1 MSRLVVIDD
10 DPQYADL
17 LKRRLSLSG
26 HEATCCESLRA
37 GHQAIASLSPDM
49 VLLDICLPDGN
60 GLEQIDLIKAASCL
74 PEIVVITAS
83 GDEDGAELAIRS
95 GVWDYWQKGRP
106 VDDLMFSV
114 AQALEYRR
122 ERLARRDSR
131 PVDLGGLLGESQAMR
146 VCFGAIAEAS
156 ACDAPVLICGETGTG
171 KEMVAKAIHRNS
183 ERAGRPLVPVD
194 CASLTETLVES
205 SLFGHDR
212 GAFTGAS
219 SDRAG
224 LVRQAHEGTLFLDE
238 VGELPLNL
246 QKSFLRVLQEKR
258 FRAVGSDREIFSDFR
273 LLAATNRD
281 LRQMVAAGTFRED
294 LYFRLRSMEIAL
306 PPLRLR
312 GGDVLMI
319 AETALSEV
327 CERLALPPKE
337 LSVAFREALASHP
350 WPGNV
355 RELRQA
361 IECAVVAAGKFR
373 TLEVVHLPIQMRVQ
387 LARAA
392 VVPELNRT
400 PFGPNGKGRPTLA
413 EVRDAASVAYLSQ
426 LLDEVRGDVQAACEI
441 SGLSRSRLY
450 GLLKLYGMDRAG
462 RAKAPQSESS
472 VGISCNVS

>member
-17 LKRRLSLSG
+17 LRRRLSLSG
-26 HEATCCESLRA
+26 HEAICCENLRA
-37 GHQAIASLSPDM
+37 GHQAIASFSPEM
-49 VLLDICLPDGN
+49 VLLDIRLPDGN
-60 GLEQIDLIKAASCL
+60 GLEQIDLVKTAPCL
-74 PEIVVITAS
+74 PEVVVITAS

-122 ERLARRDSR
+122 ERLARRNSR
-131 PVDLGGLLGESQAMR
+131 SLDLGGLLGQSQAMR
-146 VCFGAIAEAS
+146 ACLGAIAEAS
-156 ACDAPVLICGETGTG
+156 ASDVPVLISGETGTG
-171 KEMVAKAIHRNS
+171 KEMVAKAIHSNS
-183 ERAGRPLVPVD
+183 DRALRPLVPVD

-205 SLFGHDR
+205 SLFGHDK

-219 SDRAG
+219 TDRVG

-258 FRAVGSDREIFSDFR
+258 FRPVGSDREIFSDFR

-281 LRQMVAAGTFRED
+281 LKQMVAAGTFRED
-294 LYFRLRSMEIAL
+294 LYFRLRSMDIEL

-319 AETALSEV
+319 AETVLTEV

-337 LSVAFREALASHP
+337 LSAAFREALASYP

-361 IECAVVAAGKFR
+361 VECAVVAAGMFR
-373 TLEVVHLPIQMRVQ
+373 TLEAIHLPIQIRVQ
-387 LARAA
+387 LARASVA
-392 VVPELNRT
+392 PEFNRT
-400 PFGPNGKGRPTLA
+400 PFGPKAKGRPTLA
-413 EVRDAASVAYLSQ
+413 EVRDAASEAYLSR
-426 LLDEVRGDVQAACEI
+426 LLDEVHGDVEAACEI
-441 SGLSRSRLY
+441 SGISRSRLY
-450 GLLKLYGMDRAG
+450 GLLKLYGIDREGHPKTSASL
-462 RAKAPQSESS
+462 AS
-472 VGISCNVS
+472 VSCFAS

>member
-1 MSRLVVIDD
+1 
-10 DPQYADL
+10 
-17 LKRRLSLSG
+17 
-26 HEATCCESLRA
+26 
-37 GHQAIASLSPDM
+37 M

-60 GLEQIDLIKAASCL
+60 GLEQIDLIKAAPSL
-74 PEIVVITAS
+74 PEVIVITAS

-106 VDDLMFSV
+106 VDDLVFSV

-122 ERLARRDSR
+122 ERLARRESR
-131 PVDLGGLLGESQAMR
+131 PLDLGGLLGESQTMR
-146 VCFGAIAEAS
+146 ACFGAIAEACVS
-156 ACDAPVLICGETGTG
+156 DVPVLISGETGTG

-183 ERAGRPLVPVD
+183 DRSDRPLVPVD

-219 SDRAG
+219 TDRIG

-294 LYFRLRSMEIAL
+294 LYFRLKSLEIAL

-312 GGDVLMI
+312 GGDVSMI
-319 AETALSEV
+319 AETVLAEV
-327 CERLALPPKE
+327 CDRLALPPKE
-337 LSVAFREALASHP
+337 LSGTLREALASYA

-361 IECAVVAAGKFR
+361 IECAVVAAGKFPS
-373 TLEVVHLPIQMRVQ
+373 LEVIHLPIQMRVQ
-387 LARAA
+387 LARASVA
-392 VVPELNRT
+392 PELNRT
-400 PFGPNGKGRPTLA
+400 PFSPKGKGRPTLA
-413 EVRDAASVAYLSQ
+413 EVRDAASVAYLAE
-426 LLDEVRGDVQAACEI
+426 LLEEVHGDVEAACAI
-441 SGLSRSRLY
+441 SGMSRSRLY
-450 GLLKLYGMDRAG
+450 GLLKLYGLDRAG
-462 RAKAPQSESS
+462 HPRSPEPLTVA
-472 VGISCNVS
+472 SCNVS